1 MKCANHARTDAAAS
15 CAGCGKPICRECA
28 VVLSARTGE
37 PTSELSWCHEC
48 LSKAVQKRHRSRI
61 VAALLSIIPG
71 AGHMYLGLIG
81 KGFAL
86 MGLLI
91 ASIFL
96 IILYSDSTGMYWM
109 TAYLIPTLSVL
120 FLSYAIFD
128 SLNASGEDDV
138 MKTIWET
145 VLLNRRAAGYVVL
158 VAGLVGVL
166 NLLDASLGRLV
177 REWLSLE
184 VPITAFVIPI
194 VLVIVGIFL
203 LRKGKRAR

>member
-1 MKCANHARTDAAAS
+1 MKCANHARVEAVAS
-15 CAGCGKPICRECA
+15 CAGCGKPICGECA
-28 VVLSARTGE
+28 VALGERAGE
-37 PTSELSWCHEC
+37 PASGQSWCREC
-48 LSKAVQKRHRSRI
+48 LSKAVQKKHKSRL

-91 ASIFL
+91 ASVFL
-96 IILYSDSTGMYWM
+96 IIVYSDSTGMYWM
-109 TAYLIPTLSVL
+109 TAYLIPTLCVL

-128 SLNASGEDDV
+128 SLNAAGEDDV

-145 VLLNRRAAGYVVL
+145 VLVNRRAAGYVVL
-158 VAGLVGVL
+158 VAGLVGML

-194 VLVIVGIFL
+194 ILVVVGIFL

>member
-1 MKCANHARTDAAAS
+1 RL
-15 CAGCGKPICRECA
+15 I
-28 VVLSARTGE
+28 
-37 PTSELSWCHEC
+37 
-48 LSKAVQKRHRSRI
+48 
-61 VAALLSIIPG
+61 AALLSIIPG

-128 SLNASGEDDV
+128 SLNTAGEDDV

-184 VPITAFVIPI
+184 VPITAFVIPV

>member
-1 MKCANHARTDAAAS
+1 
-15 CAGCGKPICRECA
+15 
-28 VVLSARTGE
+28 VLAERTGE
-37 PTSELSWCHEC
+37 RAGEQSWCREC
-48 LSKAVQKRHRSRI
+48 LSKAVQKKHRSRLI
-61 VAALLSIIPG
+61 AALLSIIPG

-128 SLNASGEDDV
+128 SLNAAGEDDV

-158 VAGLVGVL
+158 VAGAVGVL
-166 NLLDASLGRLV
+166 NLLDASLGKLLRA
-177 REWLSLE
+177 WLSLE

-194 VLVIVGIFL
+194 VLVIVGVFL
-203 LRKGKRAR
+203 LRKGNRAR

>member
-1 MKCANHARTDAAAS
+1 MKCANHARTDAVAS
-15 CAGCGKPICRECA
+15 CAGCGKPLCRECA
-28 VVLSARTGE
+28 VVLAERTGE
-37 PTSELSWCHEC
+37 RAGEQSWCREC
-48 LSKAVQKRHRSRI
+48 LSKAVQKKHRSRLI
-61 VAALLSIIPG
+61 AALLSIIPG

-128 SLNASGEDDV
+128 SLNAAGEDDV

-158 VAGLVGVL
+158 VAGAVGVL
-166 NLLDASLGRLV
+166 NLLDASLGKLLRA
-177 REWLSLE
+177 WLSLE

-194 VLVIVGIFL
+194 VLVIVGVFL
-203 LRKGKRAR
+203 LRKGNRAR